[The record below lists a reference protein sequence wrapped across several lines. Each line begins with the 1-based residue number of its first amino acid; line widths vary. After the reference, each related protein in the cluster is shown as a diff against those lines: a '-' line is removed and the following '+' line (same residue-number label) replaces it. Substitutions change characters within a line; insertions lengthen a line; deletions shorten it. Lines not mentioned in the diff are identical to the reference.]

1 MGELVKMPGG
11 EGQGVDRGFTVTKAN
26 FHFLMFY
33 VLLASDLLLLCCV
46 LLCKRKKKIH
56 VVACCVMFFAI
67 LQPQLFF
74 LKYSCSSTN
83 LPPPLLHFLFT
94 FRRTFTYIRGEEE
107 SDFYTFCGSI
117 KPLFSTFSTII
128 LHLY

>member
-1 MGELVKMPGG
+1 MKCRGG

-26 FHFLMFY
+26 FLFFD
-33 VLLASDLLLLCCV
+33 VLCSAGLCSALLLLCCV
-46 LLCKRKKKIH
+46 LLCKRKKIH

-83 LPPPLLHFLFT
+83 PPPPLLHFLFT
-94 FRRTFTYIRGEEE
+94 SRRTFTYIRGEEE

-117 KPLFSTFSTII
+117 LPLFSAFSTII
-128 LHLY
+128 LQLY